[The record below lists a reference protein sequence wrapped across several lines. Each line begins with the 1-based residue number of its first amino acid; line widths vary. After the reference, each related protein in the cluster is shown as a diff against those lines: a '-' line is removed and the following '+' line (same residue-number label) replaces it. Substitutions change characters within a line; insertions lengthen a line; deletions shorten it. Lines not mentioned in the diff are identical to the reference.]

1 MAQDDDFLKVVFS
14 ECLNSMRF
22 RSGTEYKLLHMS
34 VIIAP
39 IIITATIGINELII
53 DKGIFFIFTLW
64 MVFFLITLTLLFTMK
79 IIAEHVTY
87 EKIGKQVK
95 KIWTY
100 FELFKKGSYL
110 TNEAILDKDAEKI
123 GEGKGYLKTLY
134 ILWAIAIIT
143 SIIIL
148 VLGATQYISY
158 INSI

>member
-1 MAQDDDFLKVVFS
+1 MVDIYLNNGTLIKTIIMAQDDDFLKVVFS

-87 EKIGKQVK
+87 EKNRKAG
-95 KIWTY
+95 
-100 FELFKKGSYL
+100 
-110 TNEAILDKDAEKI
+110 
-123 GEGKGYLKTLY
+123 
-134 ILWAIAIIT
+134 
-143 SIIIL
+143 
-148 VLGATQYISY
+148 
-158 INSI
+158 